1 MSGGGPGSAAR
12 RAGFAVMTVLALGVA
27 GYAVVAYG
35 FLPLGA
41 AVHPDMR
48 AAFEANRAALYAHVF
63 GAVFAMALGPLQFV
77 RGLRARR
84 PALHRWTGRLYLGAG
99 VLAGG
104 LSGLVLA
111 LNAHGGAAGRAG
123 FTALALAW
131 LFTGLRAFLAIRSG
145 EVAAHRRWMV
155 RNFALTLAAVT
166 LRLLVPAAVIAGLPF
181 APAYA
186 AIAWACWV
194 PNLVLA
200 EWLFVRPRVALAAE
214 VRA

>member
-1 MSGGGPGSAAR
+1 MSGGGAGAAAR

-27 GYAVVAYG
+27 GYAVFAYG

-41 AVHPDMR
+41 VVHPDLR
-48 AAFEANRAALYAHVF
+48 ASFEANRAALYAHVF
-63 GAVFAMALGPLQFV
+63 GAAFAMALGPLQFV
-77 RGLRARR
+77 RALRVRR

-111 LNAHGGAAGRAG
+111 LNAHGGLAGRAG

-131 LFTGLRAFLAIRSG
+131 LFTGLRAFLAIRAG

-155 RNFALTLAAVT
+155 RNYALTLAAVT
-166 LRLLVPAAVIAGLPF
+166 LRLLIPAALIAGAPF

-186 AIAWACWV
+186 AIAWLCWV
-194 PNLVLA
+194 PNLAVA
-200 EWLFVRPRVALAAE
+200 EWLFVRPRVPLAEE